1 MKKIKTKQTQIE
13 EEDEEGNW
21 PRDWKVEGG
30 GGTESIWWHS
40 SATWV
45 GPPPSSSSSPLLS
58 SKSQKTDGLG
68 ISQIRSQT
76 NAFFLCLSLFGHTK
90 HCYSMPT
97 MEWKLYLFI
106 FWLILIWCANKTQL
120 SLSLSKMGKIP
131 SFFR

>member
-1 MKKIKTKQTQIE
+1 MKRETDQGI
-13 EEDEEGNW
+13 G
-21 PRDWKVEGG
+21 RWKVEGG

-120 SLSLSKMGKIP
+120 SLSLSLSLSTKWVKYLLFLDNNG
-131 SFFR
+131 